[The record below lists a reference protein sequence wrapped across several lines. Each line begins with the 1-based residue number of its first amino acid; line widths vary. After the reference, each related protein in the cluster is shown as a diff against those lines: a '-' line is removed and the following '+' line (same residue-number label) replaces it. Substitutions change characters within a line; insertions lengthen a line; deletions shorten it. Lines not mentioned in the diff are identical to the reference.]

1 MNLGDDAMTTENKE
15 GFQRILGRWDILA
28 LAFGAMVGW
37 GWVVLAG
44 TQIREGGTFG
54 AILAFAAGGFAVFLI
69 SLTYAELCSAMPK
82 TGGEHIYSYR
92 ALGVTGSFICTWAII
107 LGYVAVVAFEA
118 VALPTVLDYLVP
130 GYAVGHLWTVAGWDV
145 KATWVAVGVIGALV
159 MTWINYRGISFSA
172 AIQKLFT
179 LALGLVGF
187 ALIIGSFFTGSA
199 EATQPAFANGFGG
212 WMAVLVMTPF
222 LLVGFDVIPQAAEEI
237 DMPHSAIGKVLLVSV
252 GLAVVW
258 YMLII
263 FATSLM
269 LDTAALDETELATA
283 DALAAV
289 VGAGWGG
296 NLLVFAGICGILT
309 SWNAF
314 FIGGSRAIYAMAHSG
329 MLPSFLAKLH
339 PVHRTPVNAILL
351 IGVFSALA
359 PFFGRSALVWLVDA
373 GGLGIVIAYVL
384 VAVSFLI
391 LRKREPEM
399 VRPYKV
405 PYGEQVGWA
414 AVVLGG
420 GLAVLY
426 MPGFP
431 SALVWPAEWI
441 IAGGWI
447 VIGAVLWALARRQT
461 GHAAQDRVLRG
472 EVESISRDGAAMA

>member
-1 MNLGDDAMTTENKE
+1 MSDNSDTE

-44 TQIREGGTFG
+44 TQIREGGTLG

-118 VALPTVLDYLVP
+118 VALPTVMDYLVP
-130 GYAVGHLWTVAGWDV
+130 GYAVGTLWTIAGWEV

-159 MTWINYRGISFSA
+159 MTWVNYRGISFCA

-179 LALGLVGF
+179 LALALVGL
-187 ALIIGSFFTGSA
+187 ALIFGSFFTGTTENTA
-199 EATQPAFANGFGG
+199 PLFVNGFGG

-237 DMPHSAIGKVLLVSV
+237 DLPYRTIGKVLLASV
-252 GLAVVW
+252 LMAVVW

-263 FATSLM
+263 FGTSLM
-269 LDTAALDETELATA
+269 LDSAALEGTDLATA

-296 NLLVFAGICGILT
+296 KLLVFAGICGILT
-309 SWNAF
+309 SWNSF

-329 MLPSFLAKLH
+329 MLPAFLAKLH

-351 IGVFSALA
+351 IGGLSAIA
-359 PFFGRSALVWLVDA
+359 PLFGRSALVWLVNA

-391 LRKREPEM
+391 LRKREPDME
-399 VRPYKV
+399 RPYTV
-405 PYGEQVGWA
+405 PYGEYVGWA
-414 AVVLGG
+414 AVVLGS
-420 GLAVLY
+420 GLALLY

-441 IAGGWI
+441 IVGLWTLAGAGFWM
-447 VIGAVLWALARRQT
+447 VARQQNGRQT
-461 GHAAQDRVLRG
+461 QEKILRD
-472 EVESISRDGAAMA
+472 EVQSLSRGTPAE